1 MGLSDL
7 ALISPWLGMRLHIDL
22 RHGRICNKWLWT
34 IIHVIF
40 LHCLIVVANDWDI
53 LLDHIVVLD
62 SSEVE

>member
-7 ALISPWLGMRLHIDL
+7 ALISPRLGMRLHIDL
-22 RHGRICNKWLWT
+22 RHGRIGNKWLRT
-34 IIHVIF
+34 INHAIL

>member
-1 MGLSDL
+1 
-7 ALISPWLGMRLHIDL
+7 MRLHIDL
-22 RHGRICNKWLWT
+22 SHGRIGNKWLRT
-34 IIHVIF
+34 IIHVIL